1 MSMKWKIK
9 YSVLSEDDTSEE
21 KETEVFAGN
30 VFEAYMNADR
40 ILKIIERGK
49 TIKKIEVVQH

>member
-1 MSMKWKIK
+1 MKWKIK